1 VHLTRRS
8 VIVGAE
14 EVSQR
19 IFGKILGA
27 PEELLSSIPTLAY
40 FKEDERLKMRGDM
53 VFDLVTML
61 SWKVPLDLSDSAFRE
76 EVGHARDMMQGIVEI
91 EADVLGSDM
100 LAACQVMRKSFAD
113 MDPLKLANANALG
126 SKLSPSALNPSP
138 TEYNTSARNPHAE
151 NRLSLGFGWF
161 SKCLTPFCKNH
172 F

>member
-1 VHLTRRS
+1 

-14 EVSQR
+14 EVSQQV
-19 IFGKILGA
+19 IGKVLGA
-27 PEELLSSIPTLAY
+27 PEELLSSIPTLAS
-40 FKEDERLKMRGDM
+40 FKEDERLKLRGDM

-61 SWKVPLDLSDSAFRE
+61 SWKVSPDLSDSAFRQ
-76 EVGHARDMMQGIVEI
+76 EVGHARDMLQAVVEI
-91 EADVLGSDM
+91 QSDVLGSGM
-100 LAACQVMRKSFAD
+100 LTVCQLMRKSFAD
-113 MDPLKLANANALG
+113 MAPLKLANANALG